1 MDALFAVLC
10 GCGHNIRTILR
21 HLKAFL
27 CQFVWL
33 IALGKRFKQIVQ
45 DRRRMETAA

>member
-1 MDALFAVLC
+1 MDALFTILC
-10 GCGHNIRTILR
+10 GWGHNIRTILR

-27 CQFVWL
+27 FHFVWL
-33 IALGKRFKQIVQ
+33 IVLGQRFKQIVQ